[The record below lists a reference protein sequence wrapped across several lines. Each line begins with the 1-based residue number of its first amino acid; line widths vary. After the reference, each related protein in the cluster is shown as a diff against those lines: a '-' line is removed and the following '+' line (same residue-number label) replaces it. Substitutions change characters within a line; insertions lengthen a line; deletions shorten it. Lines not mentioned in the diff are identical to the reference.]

1 MPHFRGGLLCWRG
14 GQLPPSRRWSRSPPS
29 WHQKVCGV
37 HPGSAAHVQEDFFFP
52 KEDEIGLVLREHGS
66 CSFSSFPCS
75 FHLGV
80 GNLCCTGVGKSIC
93 PQTVDRNKCFF
104 FVFQKTGLSGLSG
117 KAEFL
122 TGQREAVTYSDLTGV
137 GGAAGGEFHPYS
149 VPYFIFSNSLKKR
162 GPFVSL
168 FYGN

>member
-104 FVFQKTGLSGLSG
+104 FCFSKNRLVWFVWESRVFDGT
-117 KAEFL
+117 E
-122 TGQREAVTYSDLTGV
+122 
-137 GGAAGGEFHPYS
+137 GGRHVSRSNRRWWSRWGR
-149 VPYFIFSNSLKKR
+149 VPSIFS
-162 GPFVSL
+162 PL
-168 FYGN
+168 FHF